1 MKKKLLIALMSL
13 GMVFNTCAFT
23 SYADD
28 GITVTL
34 NGDKI
39 EFDVQPQLID
49 NRTMVPLRKI
59 FEAMGA
65 VVDWDNDTQTVT
77 ATKDDKVVTAK
88 INDRNLYI
96 NGVAKTL
103 DVPPMIIDGRTLVP
117 ARFVAES
124 FGANVDWVDSTQT
137 VVISSEH
144 QSSTVNSEFIDGFEL
159 ADFEK
164 CNSPAS
170 ENGLGGAKIYL
181 QAKLDDVDVIKT
193 GSETDIIYGFFTDN
207 NGYRWFGN
215 LSATLYDDESNYTNL
230 IGNPLVV
237 CGIYQGY
244 SEKYKVPAF
253 DMYKLMNLNTGDT
266 KIGFA
271 KMTELL
277 GIQENNTKTDTKTDT
292 QKSEYDFSSTTGI
305 ESYLYENYKTLNTE
319 IGKYSFSYHV
329 TDYGYY
335 SEDFCIDVEYDGP
348 DLGLLFEY
356 DTVLLNNCS
365 DSEIENAKKQLKDF
379 MKTLAND
386 LINKMPHKK
395 ITGSYHDSHYRYP
408 NLKMDLIIE
417 NYCTWSNYD
426 RDNKSESVTAS
437 SFRWLNNLDG
447 RKEY

>member
-1 MKKKLLIALMSL
+1 MKKKILIALMSL
-13 GMVFNTCAFT
+13 GIVFNTCAFT
-23 SYADD
+23 GYADV

-49 NRTMVPLRKI
+49 DRTMVPLRKI

-181 QAKLDDVDVIKT
+181 LAKLDDVDVRKT
-193 GSETDIIYGFFTDN
+193 GSETYII
-207 NGYRWFGN
+207 
-215 LSATLYDDESNYTNL
+215 
-230 IGNPLVV
+230 
-237 CGIYQGY
+237 
-244 SEKYKVPAF
+244 
-253 DMYKLMNLNTGDT
+253 
-266 KIGFA
+266 
-271 KMTELL
+271 
-277 GIQENNTKTDTKTDT
+277 
-292 QKSEYDFSSTTGI
+292 
-305 ESYLYENYKTLNTE
+305 
-319 IGKYSFSYHV
+319 
-329 TDYGYY
+329 
-335 SEDFCIDVEYDGP
+335 
-348 DLGLLFEY
+348 
-356 DTVLLNNCS
+356 
-365 DSEIENAKKQLKDF
+365 
-379 MKTLAND
+379 
-386 LINKMPHKK
+386 
-395 ITGSYHDSHYRYP
+395 
-408 NLKMDLIIE
+408 
-417 NYCTWSNYD
+417 
-426 RDNKSESVTAS
+426 
-437 SFRWLNNLDG
+437 
-447 RKEY
+447 